1 MKKKLV
7 MVTLSLVMAIS
18 AITGCGK
25 SDEEKARDEI
35 MSHMDADEKAN
46 IAADQKEIEEWE
58 TEQQEKKEE
67 AEAEQAALPDYSEDI
82 LTTYDIEWQTPLKAT
97 FVSEDYLDESQD
109 EHYLISKV
117 GDVSF
122 SYINMDTNDTTSVS
136 YAKSLA
142 EENANDGFY
151 QEFGNYILV
160 GWDTGGNTENRIV
173 ITDSA
178 NNCTINFYI
187 RTNNADIRKDVYDRN
202 IQLLKEQLEAL

>member
-58 TEQQEKKEE
+58 AEQQEKKEA

-187 RTNNADIRKDVYDRN
+187 RTNNTDIRKDVYDRN

>member
-58 TEQQEKKEE
+58 AEQQEKKEA

-97 FVSEDYLDESQD
+97 FVLEDYLDESQD

-151 QEFGNYILV
+151 QEFGNYILA
-160 GWDTGGNTENRIV
+160 GWH
-173 ITDSA
+173 
-178 NNCTINFYI
+178 
-187 RTNNADIRKDVYDRN
+187 KDCKDRSS
-202 IQLLKEQLEAL
+202 

>member
-7 MVTLSLVMAIS
+7 TITLCLLLGASV
-18 AITGCGK
+18 ITGCGK
-25 SDEEKARDEI
+25 SDEQKAQDEI
-35 MSHMDADEKAN
+35 MSHMDSDEKAN

-58 TEQQEKKEE
+58 AEQQEKKEA

-142 EENANDGFY
+142 EENSNDGFY

-187 RTNNADIRKDVYDRN
+187 RTTF
-202 IQLLKEQLEAL
+202 LP

>member
-1 MKKKLV
+1 MDSKK
-7 MVTLSLVMAIS
+7 AP
-18 AITGCGK
+18 
-25 SDEEKARDEI
+25 RR
-35 MSHMDADEKAN
+35 
-46 IAADQKEIEEWE
+46 
-58 TEQQEKKEE
+58 
-67 AEAEQAALPDYSEDI
+67 
-82 LTTYDIEWQTPLKAT
+82 LTTKCLMVYK
-97 FVSEDYLDESQD
+97 
-109 EHYLISKV
+109 LISKV

-187 RTNNADIRKDVYDRN
+187 RTNNADNLVSCF
-202 IQLLKEQLEAL
+202 LFV